1 MYGIMYGIMGRKK
14 TTIYLPDELKKA
26 VELVAG
32 RERTSEAMVIRD
44 AIQAA
49 VDARR
54 APEPRIPLV
63 ATGLGAPDIAE
74 RVDEILNEGF
84 GG

>member
-1 MYGIMYGIMGRKK
+1 MYGIMRRKK

-26 VELVAG
+26 VEQVAEH
-32 RERTSEAMVIRD
+32 ERTSEAMVIRD
-44 AIQAA
+44 AIQTA

-54 APEPRIPLV
+54 VPEPRIPLV

-74 RVDEILNEGF
+74 RVDEILDEGF
-84 GG
+84 GR